1 MIIEI
6 GRKIKQLRL
15 DAGMTQEQL
24 GEKLGVSAQAVSKWE
39 ANLTTPDIQLLPELS
54 VTFGVTIDELFSM
67 TDESRM
73 ERIDNMLEDVR
84 FLTDGEFADTERFLK
99 EKMQADKTKARAT
112 LLLAQLYAKRGKEFN
127 ELAAPLARQALL
139 LNPDEKAAHNA
150 IFDAER
156 GPYADWNVSNYWEL
170 IDFYKEFLKKHPEN
184 PRTYLWL
191 LDLLIADGRTAEARH
206 YLEAMDR
213 VEHSFRTELYAG
225 LIARAEGDVP
235 RALSCWERMTGEFP
249 EDWCAWSCRADC
261 MAKLCRPAPSMWICR
276 RPWPRSRR
284 SRGTMRRPLPCAGRA
299 WSSPAPTGTSPRES
313 CWIATNGRSTA
324 CGTRCGH
331 KKGLLHNCELS
342 YTQAVPNASPTI
354 GEVLSASEAEGCQA
368 AKYPCNCKQ
377 GTAA

>member
-1 MIIEI
+1 MMIIEI

-84 FLTDGEFADTERFLK
+84 FLTDGEFTDTERFLK

-261 MAKLCRPAPSMWICR
+261 MAKLCRYDEAMAYYEKGLALQPSPKYVDMPEAMAQIAEIQ
-276 RPWPRSRR
+276 
-284 SRGTMRRPLPCAGRA
+284 GDYETAIAMRRTCMELTRTDWNITEGELLDCHQ
-299 WSSPAPTGTSPRES
+299 RE
-313 CWIATNGRSTA
+313 INRLRDKMRT
-324 CGTRCGH
+324 
-331 KKGLLHNCELS
+331 
-342 YTQAVPNASPTI
+342 
-354 GEVLSASEAEGCQA
+354 
-368 AKYPCNCKQ
+368 
-377 GTAA
+377 